1 VIGIINMK
9 LMFNM
14 QMNVNVM
21 VKAKVKK
28 LVKTIEM
35 TNMKVIKV
43 VIEGEGEVQD

>member
-1 VIGIINMK
+1 MIGIINMK

>member
-1 VIGIINMK
+1 MK